1 MRGNGE
7 RETVKG
13 WMRESARGAVVLAAV
28 AFTLHPSPFTLQ
40 AQSTRAER
48 SNYTET
54 STYSDVITF
63 LDSLARVAP
72 GTFVRGE
79 LARTT
84 QGKALPYVIAS
95 RPLLRTPAEARA
107 SGKPVVYVQGNIHGG
122 EVEGKESLQAILR
135 DLVTDRRA
143 NVLDSIVL
151 IAVPIY
157 NADGND
163 AFGPQQRMRGAQN
176 GPEQV
181 GNRANGQQLDLNRDY
196 VKAEAPETQ
205 AALRMFALWDPH
217 VFVDLHTTNG
227 SFHGYALTY
236 SPSLHPAAMDPVLAP
251 AGAWTRDT
259 LLPALRARARA
270 RGVET
275 FDYGN
280 FIGEFAGRDDP
291 TSLRK
296 GGWETYEHKP
306 RFGTNYYGLRN
317 RVSVLS
323 EAYSHDPFQ
332 RRVEATTVFVRELLS
347 FVAEQRATVLARTA
361 ASATATARTA
371 SANPASSPSVGIRA
385 AMTKSP
391 FRAPILV
398 EALEATGDSVRYEAG
413 LRPGFKRTHRFTPM
427 EMPVYDR
434 FDATRTRPLPSGW
447 LIASPDSALL
457 ARLAFHGLELSEI
470 TGGSL
475 RVRGERFVVDSMAR
489 APRPFQGHQEVGVEG
504 HWEPTD
510 LVLEAG
516 SYYIRA
522 DQPLA
527 LLAAVLLEPESDD
540 GLTTWNFFDSALAV
554 GSPHPVR
561 RILGPLPP
569 RPAR

>member
-1 MRGNGE
+1 MNFMTTDGGR
-7 RETVKG
+7 RTK
-13 WMRESARGAVVLAAV
+13 AV
-28 AFTLHPSPFTLQ
+28 AHSSALVLRLAVGMLGVLPFSFLRPPSLS
-40 AQSTRAER
+40 AQQTRAER
-48 SNYTET
+48 SNYRET
-54 STYSDVITF
+54 STYADVIEF
-63 LDSLARVAP
+63 LDSLERVAP
-72 GTFVRGE
+72 GAWVRGE
-79 LARTT
+79 LGRTT
-84 QGKALPYVIAS
+84 QGKPLPYLLVS

-107 SGKPVVYVQGNIHGG
+107 SGKPIVYVQGNIHGG

-135 DLVTDRRA
+135 DLIRDRRA

-163 AFGPQQRMRGAQN
+163 AFGPQQRMRGSQN

-181 GNRANGQQLDLNRDY
+181 GNRPNGQQLDLNRDY
-196 VKAEAPETQ
+196 IKAEAPETQ
-205 AALRMFALWDPH
+205 ASLQMFARWDPH

-227 SFHGYALTY
+227 SYHGYALTY

-259 LLPALRARARA
+259 LLPAVRARAGA
-270 RGVET
+270 KGVET

-306 RFGTNYYGLRN
+306 RFGSNYYGLRN

-347 FVAEQRATVLARTA
+347 YVAEQRATVLARTA
-361 ASATATARTA
+361 ASATAVRPEVA
-371 SANPASSPSVGIRA
+371 IRA
-385 AMTKSP
+385 EMTKSP
-391 FRAPILV
+391 FRAAILV
-398 EALEATGDSVRYEAG
+398 EALEASGDSLRHEAG
-413 LRPGFKRTHRFTPM
+413 LRPGFRRTHRFTPV

-434 FDATRTRPLPSGW
+434 FDATRRRALPAGW
-447 LIASPDSALL
+447 VLVNPDSALVT
-457 ARLAFHGLELSEI
+457 RLGLHGLEI
-470 TGGSL
+470 TEYGGTAP
-475 RVRGERFVVDSMAR
+475 VQVDGERFVVDSIAR
-489 APRPFQGHQEVGVEG
+489 AARPFQGHQEVQLEG
-504 HWEPTD
+504 HWEPTGI
-510 LVLEAG
+510 VLGAG
-516 SYYIRA
+516 VYVIRA

-540 GLTTWNFFDSALAV
+540 GLTTWNFFDPALAV

-561 RILGPLPP
+561 RIVGPLPP
-569 RPAR
+569 RRAR

>member
-1 MRGNGE
+1 MNFMTTDGGR
-7 RETVKG
+7 RTK
-13 WMRESARGAVVLAAV
+13 AV
-28 AFTLHPSPFTLQ
+28 AHSSALLVRLAVGMLGVLPFSFLRPPSLS
-40 AQSTRAER
+40 AQQTRAER
-48 SNYTET
+48 SNYRET
-54 STYSDVITF
+54 STYADVIAF
-63 LDSLARVAP
+63 LDSLERAAP
-72 GTFVRGE
+72 GAWVRGE
-79 LARTT
+79 LGRTT
-84 QGKALPYVIAS
+84 QGKPLPYLLVS

-107 SGKPVVYVQGNIHGG
+107 SGKPIVYVQGNIHGG

-135 DLVTDRRA
+135 DLIRDRRA

-163 AFGPQQRMRGAQN
+163 AFGPQQRMRGSQI

-181 GNRANGQQLDLNRDY
+181 GNRPNGQQLDLNRDY
-196 VKAEAPETQ
+196 IKAEAPETQ
-205 AALRMFALWDPH
+205 ASLQMFARWDPH

-227 SFHGYALTY
+227 SYHGYALTY

-259 LLPALRARARA
+259 LLPAVRARAGA
-270 RGVET
+270 KGVET

-306 RFGTNYYGLRN
+306 RFGSNYYGLRN

-323 EAYSHDPFQ
+323 EAYSHDPLQ
-332 RRVEATTVFVRELLS
+332 RRVEATTVFMRELLS
-347 FVAEQRATVLARTA
+347 YVAEQRATVLARTA
-361 ASATATARTA
+361 ASATAVRPEVA
-371 SANPASSPSVGIRA
+371 IRA
-385 AMTKSP
+385 EMTKSP
-391 FRAPILV
+391 FRAAILV
-398 EALEATGDSVRYEAG
+398 EALEASGDSLRHEAG
-413 LRPGFKRTHRFTPM
+413 LRPGFRRTHRFTPV

-434 FDATRTRPLPSGW
+434 FDATRRRALPAGW
-447 LIASPDSALL
+447 VLVNPDSALVT
-457 ARLAFHGLELSEI
+457 RLGLHGLEI
-470 TGGSL
+470 TEYGGTAP
-475 RVRGERFVVDSMAR
+475 VQVDGERFVVDSIAR
-489 APRPFQGHQEVGVEG
+489 AARPFQGHQEVQLEG
-504 HWEPTD
+504 HWEPTGI
-510 LVLEAG
+510 VLGAG
-516 SYYIRA
+516 VYVIRA

-540 GLTTWNFFDSALAV
+540 GLTTWNFFDPALAV

-561 RILGPLPP
+561 RIVGPLPP
-569 RPAR
+569 RRAR

>member
-1 MRGNGE
+1 MNFMTTDGGR
-7 RETVKG
+7 RTK
-13 WMRESARGAVVLAAV
+13 AV
-28 AFTLHPSPFTLQ
+28 AHSSALVLRLAVGMLGVLPFSFLRPPSLS
-40 AQSTRAER
+40 AQQTRAER
-48 SNYTET
+48 SNYRET
-54 STYSDVITF
+54 STYADVIAF
-63 LDSLARVAP
+63 LDSLERAAP
-72 GTFVRGE
+72 GAWVRGE
-79 LARTT
+79 LGRTT
-84 QGKALPYVIAS
+84 QGKPLPYLLVS

-107 SGKPVVYVQGNIHGG
+107 SGKPIVYVQGNIHGG

-135 DLVTDRRA
+135 DLIRDRRA

-163 AFGPQQRMRGAQN
+163 AFGPQQRMRGSQN

-181 GNRANGQQLDLNRDY
+181 GNRPNGQQLDLNRDY
-196 VKAEAPETQ
+196 IKAEAPETQ
-205 AALRMFALWDPH
+205 ASLQMFARWDPH

-227 SFHGYALTY
+227 SYHGYALTY

-259 LLPALRARARA
+259 LLPAVRARAGA
-270 RGVET
+270 KGVET

-306 RFGTNYYGLRN
+306 RFGSNYYGLRN

-347 FVAEQRATVLARTA
+347 YVAEQRATVLARTA
-361 ASATATARTA
+361 ASATAVRPEVA
-371 SANPASSPSVGIRA
+371 IRA
-385 AMTKSP
+385 EMTKSP
-391 FRAPILV
+391 FRAAILV
-398 EALEATGDSVRYEAG
+398 EALEASGDSLRHEAG
-413 LRPGFKRTHRFTPM
+413 LRPGFRRTHRFTPV

-434 FDATRTRPLPSGW
+434 FDATRRRALPAGW
-447 LIASPDSALL
+447 VLVNPDSALVT
-457 ARLAFHGLELSEI
+457 RLGLHGLEI
-470 TGGSL
+470 TEYGGTAP
-475 RVRGERFVVDSMAR
+475 VQVDGERFVVDSIAR
-489 APRPFQGHQEVGVEG
+489 AARPFQGHQEVQLEG
-504 HWEPTD
+504 HWEPTGI
-510 LVLEAG
+510 VLGAG
-516 SYYIRA
+516 VYVIRA

-540 GLTTWNFFDSALAV
+540 GLTTWNFFDPALAV

-561 RILGPLPP
+561 RIVGPLPP
-569 RPAR
+569 RRAR

>member
-1 MRGNGE
+1 MFRLG
-7 RETVKG
+7 V
-13 WMRESARGAVVLAAV
+13 AAV
-28 AFTLHPSPFTLQ
+28 LLLSSFVLRPSSLQ
-40 AQSTRAER
+40 SQQTRAER
-48 SNYTET
+48 SAYTET
-54 STYSDVITF
+54 SSYADVITF
-63 LDSLARVAP
+63 LDSLQKVAP
-72 GTFVRGE
+72 VSFVRGE
-79 LARTT
+79 LGRTT
-84 QGKALPYVIAS
+84 QGKVLPYVIAA
-95 RPLLRTPAEARA
+95 RPLVRTPAEARA

-135 DLVTDRRA
+135 DLLTDRRA

-157 NADGND
+157 NGDGND
-163 AFGPQQRMRGAQN
+163 ALGPQQRMRGSQN

-196 VKAEAPETQ
+196 IKAEAPETM
-205 AALRMFALWDPH
+205 ASLRMFVLWDPH

-227 SFHGYALTY
+227 SYHGYALTY

-259 LLPALRARARA
+259 LLPAVRARARA
-270 RGVET
+270 KGVET

-347 FVAEQRATVLARTA
+347 LVAEQRATVLARTA
-361 ASATATARTA
+361 GAATAAARAA
-371 SANPASSPSVGIRA
+371 SSSPSTSPSVAIRA
-385 AMTKSP
+385 EMTKSP

-413 LRPGFKRTHRFTPM
+413 LRPGLKRTHRFTAV

-434 FDATRTRPLPSGW
+434 FDATRARALPSGW
-447 LIASPDSALL
+447 VIANPDSALL
-457 ARLAFHGLELSEI
+457 ARLAYHGLELSEI
-470 TGGSL
+470 AGGSL
-475 RVRGERFVVDSMAR
+475 RLRGERFVVDSIVR
-489 APRPFQGHQEVGVEG
+489 APRPFQGHQEVLLEG
-504 HWEPTD
+504 RWEPTEIA
-510 LVLEAG
+510 LEAG

-527 LLAAVLLEPESDD
+527 LLAAILLEPESDD
-540 GLTTWNFFDSALAV
+540 GLTTWNFFDPALSV

-561 RILGPLPP
+561 RILAPLPP

>member
-1 MRGNGE
+1 MNFMTTDGGR
-7 RETVKG
+7 RTK
-13 WMRESARGAVVLAAV
+13 AV
-28 AFTLHPSPFTLQ
+28 AHSSALLVRLAVGMLGVLPFSFLRPPSLS
-40 AQSTRAER
+40 AQQTRAER
-48 SNYTET
+48 SNYRET
-54 STYSDVITF
+54 STYADVIAF
-63 LDSLARVAP
+63 LDSLERAAP
-72 GTFVRGE
+72 GAWVRGE
-79 LARTT
+79 LGRTT
-84 QGKALPYVIAS
+84 QGKPLPYLLVS

-107 SGKPVVYVQGNIHGG
+107 SGKPIVYVQGNIHGG

-135 DLVTDRRA
+135 DLIRDRRA

-163 AFGPQQRMRGAQN
+163 AFGPQQRMRGSQN

-181 GNRANGQQLDLNRDY
+181 GNRPNGQQLDLNRDY
-196 VKAEAPETQ
+196 IKAEAPETQ
-205 AALRMFALWDPH
+205 ASLQMFARWDPH

-227 SFHGYALTY
+227 SYHGYALTY

-259 LLPALRARARA
+259 LLPAVRARAGA
-270 RGVET
+270 KGVET

-306 RFGTNYYGLRN
+306 RFGSNYYGLRN

-347 FVAEQRATVLARTA
+347 YVAEQRATVLARTA
-361 ASATATARTA
+361 ASATAVRPEVA
-371 SANPASSPSVGIRA
+371 IRA
-385 AMTKSP
+385 EMTKSP
-391 FRAPILV
+391 FRAAILV
-398 EALEATGDSVRYEAG
+398 EALEASGDSLRHEAG
-413 LRPGFKRTHRFTPM
+413 LRPGFRRTHRFTPV

-434 FDATRTRPLPSGW
+434 FDATRRRALPAGW
-447 LIASPDSALL
+447 VLVNPDSALVT
-457 ARLAFHGLELSEI
+457 RLGLHGLEI
-470 TGGSL
+470 TEYGGTAP
-475 RVRGERFVVDSMAR
+475 VQVDGERFVVDSIAR
-489 APRPFQGHQEVGVEG
+489 AARPFQGHQEVQLEG
-504 HWEPTD
+504 HWEPTGI
-510 LVLEAG
+510 VLGAG
-516 SYYIRA
+516 VYVIRA

-527 LLAAVLLEPESDD
+527 LLAAVLLESESDD
-540 GLTTWNFFDSALAV
+540 GLTTWNFFDPALAV

-561 RILGPLPP
+561 RIVGPLPP
-569 RPAR
+569 RRAR

>member
-1 MRGNGE
+1 MNFMTTDGGR
-7 RETVKG
+7 RTK
-13 WMRESARGAVVLAAV
+13 AV
-28 AFTLHPSPFTLQ
+28 AHSSALVLRLAVGMLGVLPFSFLRPPSLS
-40 AQSTRAER
+40 AQQTRAER
-48 SNYTET
+48 SNYRET
-54 STYSDVITF
+54 STYADVIAF
-63 LDSLARVAP
+63 LDSLERVAP
-72 GTFVRGE
+72 GAWVRGE
-79 LARTT
+79 LGRTT
-84 QGKALPYVIAS
+84 QGKPLPYLLVS

-107 SGKPVVYVQGNIHGG
+107 SGKPIVYVQGNIHGG

-135 DLVTDRRA
+135 DLIRDRRA

-163 AFGPQQRMRGAQN
+163 AFGPQQRMRGSQN

-181 GNRANGQQLDLNRDY
+181 GNRPNGQQLDLNRDY
-196 VKAEAPETQ
+196 IKAEAPETQ
-205 AALRMFALWDPH
+205 ASLQMFARWDPH

-227 SFHGYALTY
+227 SYHGYALTY

-259 LLPALRARARA
+259 LLPAVRARAGA
-270 RGVET
+270 KGVET

-306 RFGTNYYGLRN
+306 RFGSNYYGLRN

-347 FVAEQRATVLARTA
+347 YVAEQRATVLARTA
-361 ASATATARTA
+361 ASATAVRPEVA
-371 SANPASSPSVGIRA
+371 IRA
-385 AMTKSP
+385 EMTKSP
-391 FRAPILV
+391 FRAAILV
-398 EALEATGDSVRYEAG
+398 EALEASGDSLRHEAG
-413 LRPGFKRTHRFTPM
+413 LRPGFRRTHRFTPV

-434 FDATRTRPLPSGW
+434 FDATRRRALPAGW
-447 LIASPDSALL
+447 VLVNPDSALVT
-457 ARLAFHGLELSEI
+457 RLGLHGLEI
-470 TGGSL
+470 TEYGGTAP
-475 RVRGERFVVDSMAR
+475 VQVDGERFVVDSIAR
-489 APRPFQGHQEVGVEG
+489 AARPFQGHQEVQLEG
-504 HWEPTD
+504 HWEPTGI
-510 LVLEAG
+510 VLGAG
-516 SYYIRA
+516 VYVIRA

-540 GLTTWNFFDSALAV
+540 GLTTWNFFDPALAV

-561 RILGPLPP
+561 RIVGPLPP
-569 RPAR
+569 RRAR